1 MGKFLSRAL
10 LIIVFAPIVL
20 SLGLVAAL
28 RWLPPPITSFM
39 LQSPVQPVQYRW
51 ISGKQIA
58 DVARKAVVA
67 SEDQLFW
74 QHHGFDVDAM
84 QKALEHNKTH
94 RKVRGGSTIS
104 QQTAKNLFLWQGGG
118 YVRKGIE
125 AYLTVLIEAM
135 WSKSRIL
142 EMYLN
147 IAEFGPGVYGV
158 EAASRKYLG
167 KPAAQLTAADA
178 ARLVAVLPSPRHW
191 RADAPGPY
199 VQSRAAWILR
209 QIGYGPPRVN
219 DEEPEPPPGER
230 TPEAED
236 PAPVSQ
242 PLPEE
247 SRPPPVGSQPP
258 PEEPPPP
265 PEQSQPSE
273 APAQE
278 PASAT
283 PP

>member
-10 LIIVFAPIVL
+10 LTVIFTPIVL
-20 SLGLVAAL
+20 SLVLVAAL
-28 RWLPPPITSFM
+28 RWVPPPTTSFM
-39 LQSPVQPVQYRW
+39 LQSPVKPVEYRW
-51 ISGKQIA
+51 VPVDQIA
-58 DVARKAVVA
+58 SAGRKAVVA

-74 QHHGFDVDAM
+74 QHHGFDVEAM

-94 RKVRGGSTIS
+94 RKIRGGSTIS

-135 WSKSRIL
+135 WTKQRIL

-147 IAEFGPGVYGV
+147 IAEFGPGVYGI
-158 EAASRKYLG
+158 EAASRKFLG
-167 KPAAQLTAADA
+167 KSASQLTPADA

-191 RADAPGPY
+191 HVAAPGPY

-209 QIGYGPPRVN
+209 QIGYGSPPAN
-219 DEEPEPPPGER
+219 DQEPEPPGGDAASE
-230 TPEAED
+230 TED
-236 PAPVSQ
+236 SAPV
-242 PLPEE
+242 
-247 SRPPPVGSQPP
+247 SQPP
-258 PEEPPPP
+258 PEEPSTESPADQAS
-265 PEQSQPSE
+265 PEPESSQSPASEEPS
-273 APAQE
+273 
-278 PASAT
+278 SAT